1 MLIPPVCAGMAMH
14 VVVLVS
20 VVLMAVVMVFA
31 RMRRSSIASYFMSV
45 I

>member
-1 MLIPPVCAGMAMH
+1 MTMH

-31 RMRRSSIASYFMSV
+31 RMRRSSIAGYSMSV
-45 I
+45 LKQ